1 MSRSRERTLAAVDDA
16 IATEGRPAIPH
27 RAIARD
33 AQDAQAAHVI
43 TLPSTEVQ
51 NEFGRILDRASRNQD
66 IVITRHN
73 VARAVLISADRYRDL
88 VGRDASVL
96 ESLRGQLDAL
106 YAGMQT
112 PEADAAADR
121 GFNATPQEMGRAAV
135 EAARAVRRSAT

>member
-1 MSRSRERTLAAVDDA
+1 VL
-16 IATEGRPAIPH
+16 
-27 RAIARD
+27 
-33 AQDAQAAHVI
+33 

-51 NEFGRILDRASRNQD
+51 NEFGRILDQASRNQD

-96 ESLRGQLDAL
+96 ESFRGQLDAL

-112 PEADAAADR
+112 AEADAAADR
-121 GFNATPQEMGRAAV
+121 GFNASPQEMGRAAV